1 MPFRQGKNLTGPPED
16 TLLDKKRIRK
26 LVNNPRFIPGIY
38 NYCDRWCERCAFTL
52 RCSNYALGAEQFSD
66 AGDRDVRHER
76 FWEKL
81 GEVFQVTLDM
91 LHDEA
96 ERRGLDLEAVDM
108 AAVAEAE
115 QDIEV
120 RASNHECTR
129 SANAYSD
136 QVEQWFDAAHAL
148 FTEEA
153 RELELKFQLD
163 LPGSHPVEEAA
174 KLGDT
179 VDVIRWYQD
188 LISVKLQRAIAS
200 QVEESE
206 ETDTEYLKDSDG
218 SAKVALIAM
227 DRSIAA
233 WGTMLREFP
242 SEENRILAI
251 LVHLQRLRTRTEE
264 HFPAARSFVR
274 PGFDEKPAAG
284 SMCDG

>member
-1 MPFRQGKNLTGPPED
+1 
-16 TLLDKKRIRK
+16 LDKKRIRK
-26 LVNNPRFIPGIY
+26 LLDNPRFIPGIY
-38 NYCDRWCERCAFTL
+38 NYCDRWCERCTFMM
-52 RCSNYALGAEQFSD
+52 RCSNYALSEEPFSD
-66 AGDRDVRHER
+66 AGDRDSRHER

-81 GEVFQVTLDM
+81 GEVLQVTLDM

-96 ERRGLDLEAVDM
+96 ERRGLNLAAVDM

-115 QDIEV
+115 KEIEAC
-120 RASNHECTR
+120 ASNHECTR
-129 SANAYSD
+129 SANAYSA
-136 QVEQWFDAAHAL
+136 QVEQWFDAAHAI

-163 LPGSHPVEEAA
+163 LPDSNPVEEAA

-200 QVEESE
+200 QVEETE
-206 ETDTEYLKDSDG
+206 DTGTEYPKDSDG
-218 SAKVALIAM
+218 SAKVALIGM

-251 LVHLQRLRTRTEE
+251 LVHLQRLRRRTEE
-264 HFPAARSFVR
+264 QFPAARSFVR
-274 PGFDEKPAAG
+274 PGFDEKPAAS